1 MEGIAARE
9 VCLPVQ
15 LNQFLW
21 MYTLNAIERQL
32 LLLNKSRVL
41 FGLYLFS

>member
-32 LLLNKSRVL
+32 LLLNKSGVL
-41 FGLYLFS
+41 FGL